1 MSRRAPWTLAIA
13 AGALAAGSL
22 AAGCGTPTHQPLS
35 PAFRGQAAQ
44 AAHAAGQPAAAFG
57 ARVLTGQ
64 WLIKLAPGAKPAA
77 WARRHGLRHAGAIG
91 LGIHRFTS
99 LTEAAPPAR
108 DPEMLWRE
116 ADQAISLPAD
126 RGRAWA
132 GGLPPALRAPQ
143 AGSADDPLI
152 PAQYGRAITG
162 VDRLW
167 DVQRGSP
174 DVIVAVIDSGVD
186 ASHPEFAGQLLPG
199 WDVTVE
205 PPRAGGDVDGYGHG
219 THVAGVIGAKADNG
233 VGIAGVAPGCKIL
246 PVRIFNNFGH
256 STTGASAAAVIWAV
270 DHGAKV
276 INASWGSPLPGA
288 ATEAAYQYALDKDVV
303 FVSAVGNSGSNETK
317 SYPGATEGVIGVAA
331 TTDIDT
337 WGSFSTW
344 GDWVDLAAPGEGIL
358 STHPTALGNGYRIMR
373 GTSMASPLVA
383 GVAALVRSQHPGWSR
398 TQVAE
403 RLYGTA
409 KDVIQNGLDPYSG
422 HGRVDAFRAVT
433 EAR

>member
-1 MSRRAPWTLAIA
+1 MSRALWTACLAALALTACGRPAGLAASAPKAADAPAARAIA
-13 AGALAAGSL
+13 
-22 AAGCGTPTHQPLS
+22 
-35 PAFRGQAAQ
+35 
-44 AAHAAGQPAAAFG
+44 
-57 ARVLTGQ
+57 GQ
-64 WLIKLAPGAKPAA
+64 WLVKLAPGVSPAA
-77 WARRHGLRHAGAIG
+77 WAKRHGLKHAGAIG
-91 LGIHRFTS
+91 LGIHRFAA
-99 LTEAAPPAR
+99 LTEAAVPAR
-108 DPEMLWRE
+108 AAGMVWRE
-116 ADQAISLPAD
+116 QERAFSLPPTA
-126 RGRAWA
+126 GRAWSGA
-132 GGLPPALRAPQ
+132 LSPAIRAPR
-143 AGSADDPLI
+143 AGMADDPLL

-174 DVIVAVIDSGVD
+174 DVVVAVIDSGVD
-186 ASHPEFAGQLLPG
+186 ARHPEFAGQLLPG

-205 PPRAGGDVDGYGHG
+205 PARPGADVDGYGHG
-219 THVAGVIGAKADNG
+219 THVAGVIGALAGNG
-233 VGIAGVAPGCKIL
+233 QGIAGVAPGCKIL
-246 PVRIFNNFGH
+246 PVRIFNDFGH

-276 INASWGSPLPGA
+276 INASWGSPMPGA
-288 ATEAAYQYALDKDVV
+288 AAEAAYQYALEKDVV

-358 STHPTALGNGYRIMR
+358 STFPVAKGNGYRIMR

-383 GVAALVRSQHPGWSR
+383 GVAALVRSQHPEWSQK
-398 TQVAE
+398 QVAE
-403 RLYGTA
+403 RLYATA
-409 KDVIQNGLDPYSG
+409 KDVIQTGVDPYSG

-433 EAR
+433 E